1 MIATSGFLVA
11 LECTIFVFG
20 RGSAP
25 DPHWGSLQRS
35 SKPPIAGL
43 RGPTSNGQGRGG
55 KEEGREEG
63 KRKGTGGTTHKFLHP
78 PVYILHSGGW
88 GVWTPPVT
96 QRPCLLA

>member
-43 RGPTSNGQGRGG
+43 RGPTSNGQGG
-55 KEEGREEG
+55 EG
-63 KRKGTGGTTHKFLHP
+63 KRKEEKKGRGREREGP
-78 PVYILHSGGW
+78 PTNSYI
-88 GVWTPPVT
+88 
-96 QRPCLLA
+96 RPCTYCIVAGGESGPHL